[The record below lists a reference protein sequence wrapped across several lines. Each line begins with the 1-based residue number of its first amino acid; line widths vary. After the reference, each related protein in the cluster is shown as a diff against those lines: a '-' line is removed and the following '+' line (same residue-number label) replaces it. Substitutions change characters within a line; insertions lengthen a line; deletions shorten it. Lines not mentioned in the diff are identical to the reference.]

1 MIRYF
6 PLRLEILYIISNDK
20 YIMETIKLKSRK
32 EPTADN
38 FFDSVDYVSIIDTVK
53 GIFTSDGS
61 IATLLDFERVLDQSD
76 LYAFKNWEAGEL
88 VQGPDVKK
96 YTVSCTFM
104 YPYKLMP
111 DPRGAKRLVAVGCK
125 IKFKKTKIKVPVQVD
140 NYDDFMP
147 GGKYPKMAE
156 KRVWLILI
164 QVPKELMDDIKEGS
178 IDLAGQTIDL
188 QDISDSYDED
198 LDQEATS
205 EEQTGEAPEG
215 EMGEA
220 PAAPTM

>member
-6 PLRLEILYIISNDK
+6 PLGLEILYIISNDK

-220 PAAPTM
+220 PVAPTM